1 MPLLAGN
8 HPLRGANNDS
18 LGPRFPAVSDAY
30 DEELQA
36 KVIACAERLKLVQY
50 LRPNATYCFV
60 AGPAYESKAECRF
73 LRSIG
78 GDTVGMSTIPE
89 VIAAKHAGM
98 RILCLSLVTNKVV
111 FTKQVDTVH
120 ASHQEVLTAVETSG
134 KRVEA
139 LVTAL
144 ISKEGL
150 GGYLDT
156 LPTITYSPPTAQ
168 AQAASS
174 LKQAGKAFFSNGGGV
189 LLVAAA
195 AAGAGYLLASSRR

>member
-30 DEELQA
+30 DEDLQA
-36 KVIACAERLKLVQY
+36 RVISCAERLGLAQHM
-50 LRPNATYCFV
+50 RPNATYCFV

-89 VIAAKHAGM
+89 VIVAKHAGM
-98 RILCLSLVTNKVV
+98 KILCLSLVTNKVV
-111 FTKQVDTVH
+111 FAKQVDTVH

-150 GGYLDT
+150 GSFLDAQPT
-156 LPTITYSPPTAQ
+156 LTYSPQ
-168 AQAASS
+168 KKRAALSS
-174 LKQAGKAFFSNGGGV
+174 LGPGLGLGGLNSGAGV
-189 LLVAAA
+189 LLVAVA
-195 AAGAGYLLASSRR
+195 AAGLGFLLASSRR